1 MATLK
6 KENYRFIS
14 GNIISRALIHVR
26 LIKFL
31 LMFAF
36 NFVYL
41 LQLDLIHCA
50 FYAYHNYETLEPIVY
65 MYFDRLLTVYT
76 LGE

>member
-1 MATLK
+1 M
-6 KENYRFIS
+6 EPHRFIS
-14 GNIISRALIHVR
+14 GNIISRASIHLR

-41 LQLDLIHCA
+41 LQLDLIRCA
-50 FYAYHNYETLEPIVY
+50 FHVYHNYETVEPIVY